1 MYHLMYVSHAKQ
13 TFTDTDLTELLIKAR
28 KNNSIQGVTG
38 MLIYRDGNFIQVLE
52 GEEAAVRNLYAIIQA
67 DKRHD
72 GAIVIC
78 EGEIPE
84 RQFSNWAMDF
94 RNYSKNNLFTTAEM
108 ANDKYGILNVLTDFV
123 RTMR

>member
-13 TFTDTDLTELLIKAR
+13 IFTDTDLTELLIKAR
-28 KNNSIQGVTG
+28 KNNSNLGITG
-38 MLIYRDGNFIQVLE
+38 MLIYRNGNFIQVLE
-52 GEEAAVRNLYAIIQA
+52 GEEDAIKKLYGIIEA

-72 GAIVIC
+72 GAIVIS

-84 RQFSNWAMDF
+84 RQFANWAMDF
-94 RNYSKNNLFTTAEM
+94 RNYSKNNLFTPAEM
-108 ANDKYGILNVLTDFV
+108 SNDKYGILNVLTEFV